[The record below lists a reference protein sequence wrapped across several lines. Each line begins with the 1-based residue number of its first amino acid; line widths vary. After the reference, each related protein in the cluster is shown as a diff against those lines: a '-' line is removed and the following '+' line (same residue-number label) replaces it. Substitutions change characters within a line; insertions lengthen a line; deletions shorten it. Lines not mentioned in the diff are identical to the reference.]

1 MLLEPFDESF
11 SPTLLIH
18 CAPVKTFDPT
28 AREAAQRGPD
38 TCLWLRTPISSQF
51 WQSRFDWRA
60 PALNGSEHR
69 RRLAAHRFCGLRDA
83 AHRGMTTFAACV
95 MLGFVAPETGAAA
108 SSAGERPAHSESTIL
123 SAGPWSRHI
132 REASK
137 RFAIPEQLLRG
148 VMHVESVG
156 DVRALSSKG
165 AMGLMQIMPATWQE
179 LRIKYRLG
187 DDPYQPRDN
196 ILAGAAYLREML
208 DSFGRSG
215 FLAAYNAGPGRYTEH
230 LLTGRPLPRETV
242 DYVRKLA
249 PLLDGA
255 VLTPR
260 RARHGRGRASSLR
273 ATIFPHPHD
282 IRNAAASDGNGYAE
296 TIFAAIHSSA
306 MRSPMGNPVA
316 DLTAIEPQPGET
328 DFQSNHAGSGLFA
341 QPSLAISQ

>member
-28 AREAAQRGPD
+28 AREAAKRRPD

-108 SSAGERPAHSESTIL
+108 SCAGERPAHSESTTL

-148 VMHVESVG
+148 IMHVESVG
-156 DVRALSSKG
+156 DVRALSCKG

-260 RARHGRGRASSLR
+260 RARQG

-296 TIFAAIHSSA
+296 TIFAAIYSFA
-306 MRSPMGNPVA
+306 MRSPMGDPAA

-328 DFQSNHAGSGLFA
+328 DFQSNHAVSGLFA
-341 QPSLAISQ
+341 QPSLAISR